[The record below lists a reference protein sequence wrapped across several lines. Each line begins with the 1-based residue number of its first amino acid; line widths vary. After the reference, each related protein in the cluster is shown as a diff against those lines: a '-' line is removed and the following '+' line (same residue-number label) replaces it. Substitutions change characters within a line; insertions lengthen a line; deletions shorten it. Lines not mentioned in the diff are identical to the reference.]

1 MNEKVRW
8 YKDQN
13 RVTFENAAQGKA
25 EVIEVNETS
34 QTIILK
40 FKGRRLYDT
49 YEMKYYYEPAEYFVY
64 HIINDSEFK
73 FLARF
78 PVKQTKKEAKQ

>member
-1 MNEKVRW
+1 MNKEVRW
-8 YKDQN
+8 HKDEK
-13 RVTFENAAQGKA
+13 RVTFQNTAQGEG

-40 FKGRRLYDT
+40 FKGRRLYDS
-49 YEMKYYYEPAEYFVY
+49 YSSEYYYEPAEFFVY
-64 HIINDSEFK
+64 HIVSDSEFK

-78 PVKQTKKEAKQ
+78 PVKPKK